1 MGSDTTT
8 IEITDA
14 QRQRLDDLKLTASES
29 NKDVLQR
36 LIESY
41 SQEPDLTESRVRE
54 IAREEITDRVTFKAL
69 EQ

>member
-1 MGSDTTT
+1 MGQDTTT

-36 LIESY
+36 LIDSY
-41 SQEPDLTESRVRE
+41 NQEADLTETRVRE

-69 EQ
+69 E